1 MYVVP
6 NDRLRPGDQCETSG
20 VYRVYHHAHR
30 LPHSVFI
37 PAGTVLPTCR
47 RCGDKVEFGLL
58 LQSEPLTSDHDLL
71 GLGDRMTAEQ

>member
-6 NDRLRPGDQCETSG
+6 TGRLRPGETVEAGG

-30 LPHSVFI
+30 LPHSVYI
-37 PAGTVLPTCR
+37 SAGTVLPKCR

-58 LQSEPLTSDHDLL
+58 LQSEPLTGDHDLYQL
-71 GLGDRMTAEQ
+71 ETA

>member
-6 NDRLRPGDQCETSG
+6 ADRIKPGEAVPVSG

-30 LPHSVFI
+30 MPHSVYI
-37 PAGTVLPTCR
+37 PAGTIAPLCR

-58 LQSEPLTSDHDLL
+58 LASEPLANDHDLFESAA
-71 GLGDRMTAEQ
+71 RA